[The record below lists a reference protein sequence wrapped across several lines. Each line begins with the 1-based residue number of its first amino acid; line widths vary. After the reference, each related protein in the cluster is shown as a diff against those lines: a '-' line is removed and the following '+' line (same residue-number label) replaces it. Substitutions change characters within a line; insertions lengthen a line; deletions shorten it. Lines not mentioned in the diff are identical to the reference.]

1 MALTLDYSFLTADV
15 VKNNIVPGLI
25 YSLELTLVAMV
36 IGVVIGTLVALMRL
50 SSIKVFQRFAT
61 VYVDALRSIPLLMV
75 ILWFYLLIP
84 PGFYSA
90 IAGQFGLDH
99 RAEFSAVITFS
110 IFEAAYYSEIMRA
123 GIQSVSRGQVNAG
136 YAMGMTYAQC
146 MKLIVLPQAFRNM
159 LPVLLTQTIVLFQDT
174 SLVYAIGAYDFLK
187 GFLTVGQI
195 YNRPAEMLLPAA
207 AAYFILCFGLSMLVR
222 RLQAKIQII
231 R

>member
-1 MALTLDYSFLTADV
+1 MALTLDYTFLTADV
-15 VKNNIVPGLI
+15 VKNNIVPGLV

-36 IGVVIGTLVALMRL
+36 VGVVIGTLVALMRL
-50 SSIKVFQRFAT
+50 SSIKSFQRFAT

-136 YAMGMTYAQC
+136 YAVGMTYAQC
-146 MKLIVLPQAFRNM
+146 MRLVVLPQAFRNM

-195 YNRPAEMLLPAA
+195 YNRPAEILLPAA